1 VSVTRWVGLAASVL
15 AVGTLFATPPDA
27 PVKKTDAFLDA
38 ETTGVLTI
46 EATECF
52 DDPAYDR
59 RADDRVV
66 VYVPCVDG
74 ADNQA
79 YGFVH
84 APDGAFDRASVAALA
99 WSRCGQA
106 FDRLWQGAGRTGLD
120 FYPVLPTAE
129 TWADGD
135 RVIMCVVYRP
145 TGKLPGSVLPLAL
158 GGTQRQA

>member
-1 VSVTRWVGLAASVL
+1 VAATVL
-15 AVGTLFATPPDA
+15 ALGTLFATPPDA
-27 PVKKTDAFLDA
+27 PVKKTDAFLNA
-38 ETTGVLTI
+38 ETTGLLNI

-59 RADDRVV
+59 MADDRVV
-66 VYVPCVDG
+66 IYVPCTEG

-84 APDGAFDRASVAALA
+84 AADGTFDRPTVAAFG
-99 WSRCGQA
+99 WDRCGQA
-106 FDRLWQGAGRTGLD
+106 FDKLWRGSSRTGLD
-120 FYPVLPTAE
+120 FYPVLPTSE

-145 TGKLPGSVLPLAL
+145 TGRLPDSVLPLA
-158 GGTQRQA
+158 GR

>member
-1 VSVTRWVGLAASVL
+1 MPVIRWVGVAATVL
-15 AVGTLFATPPDA
+15 ALGTLFATPPDA

-38 ETTGVLTI
+38 ETTGLLNI

-52 DDPAYDR
+52 DDPEYDR
-59 RADDRVV
+59 MADDRVV
-66 VYVPCVDG
+66 VYVPCTDG

-84 APDGAFDRASVAALA
+84 AADGTFDRPTVATFGWDRCGHAFDKLWRGT
-99 WSRCGQA
+99 SRE
-106 FDRLWQGAGRTGLD
+106 GLD

-145 TGKLPGSVLPLAL
+145 TGRLPDSVLPLA
-158 GGTQRQA
+158 GR